1 MIGGACRL
9 IAGVLAGLFITAAA
23 SAQSGP
29 TYISGRLN
37 NITFAHDYVMVMM
50 DTGLPDNCVGTAFG
64 WMKIPAANKPI
75 IAFVTG
81 LWLRGD
87 TGTTVVTIYTDGLV
101 EGYCRVSQI
110 DPAG

>member
-1 MIGGACRL
+1 MFGGARRL
-9 IAGVLAGLFITAAA
+9 CAGILAVLLISSAA

-29 TYISGRLN
+29 TYISGRIN
-37 NITFAHDYVMVMM
+37 NISFAHDYVMVMV
-50 DTGLPDNCVGTAFG
+50 DTGLPDNCVGTAYG
-64 WMKIPAANKPI
+64 WMKIPAANKSI

-87 TGTTVVTIYTDGLV
+87 AATTVVTVYTDGLV
-101 EGYCRVSQI
+101 EGYCRISQV